1 MVHDS
6 GEMESNM
13 KAQHPIARAFS
24 ASLVT
29 VVPVMAGYLVMG
41 SAYGVLMYSI
51 GYGPGWTA
59 VMSALVLGG
68 TIQFIATGLL
78 AAGYQPLYALIISV
92 TVNARHLFYGVSML
106 ERYTGTGW
114 KKPFLVFWLTDETF
128 SLLCSGEIPEG
139 ADREWFWFFVSF
151 LGYFYWILGG
161 LIGNVAGSL
170 LAFDTK
176 GADFAMTALFLVI
189 IINQWRSVRNH
200 LPAMIGVAASV
211 VSLLAFGA
219 KYFIIPSMALISI
232 SLIACRKRMEGGA
245 QDAGEGCP

>member
-1 MVHDS
+1 
-6 GEMESNM
+6 M
-13 KAQHPIARAFS
+13 KTKHPVARAFS

-51 GYGPGWTA
+51 GYGPGWTVA
-59 VMSALVLGG
+59 MSAMVLGG

-78 AAGYQPLYALIISV
+78 AAGFQPVYALIISA

-128 SLLCSGEIPEG
+128 SLLCSGDTPEG

-151 LGYFYWILGG
+151 LGYFYWNLGS

-170 LAFDTK
+170 LQFDTK

-200 LPAMIGVAASV
+200 LPALIGAAASV
-211 VSLLAFGA
+211 ASLLAFGA
-219 KYFIIPSMALISI
+219 KYFIIPAMTLITI
-232 SLIACRKRMEGGA
+232 SLIACRGRMA
-245 QDAGEGCP
+245 DASNPGKECQ